1 MPIPPRPIPNP
12 YSQQRRH
19 GRRPDINFAGSGQS
33 LINEGRADVAI
44 LPRGASAPNTLS
56 GVFVRPRGYSP
67 LHTPLG
73 TSPLHQSPHS
83 TSPLRT
89 PTPPTPPRIEVPL
102 ARLMDGRGRPPRT
115 GAAQTLGFDVVPR
128 PTAIPIEDE
137 KITEP
142 QPAEPR
148 SSFWA
153 WRERYR
159 TTHPPAET
167 APDAD
172 ADADADALT
181 GDAPLGPAPQT
192 PALEPHVTDDE
203 DDWEH
208 VDAQDDADA
217 VLGELELDS
226 DMDGSHV
233 LASASKM
240 KVAGKATQ
248 LPREQ
253 ASAAHI

>member
-12 YSQQRRH
+12 HAHSHSQRRH
-19 GRRPDINFAGSGQS
+19 SRRPEVNLAGGGQS
-33 LINEGRADVAI
+33 LINECRADMAI

-56 GVFVRPRGYSP
+56 GVFVRPRSFSP
-67 LHTPLG
+67 LHSPLG
-73 TSPLHQSPHS
+73 SSPLHPSPIS
-83 TSPLRT
+83 TTPLRT

-102 ARLMDGRGRPPRT
+102 AQLMDGRGRAPRT
-115 GAAQTLGFDVVPR
+115 GAAAAMGFDFVAR
-128 PTAIPIEDE
+128 PTVIPIEDD

-159 TTHPPAET
+159 ATHSPAEA
-167 APDAD
+167 APPPDSMA
-172 ADADADALT
+172 
-181 GDAPLGPAPQT
+181 GDPPLGTSPQT

-208 VDAQDDADA
+208 VDAEDDADP
-217 VLGELELDS
+217 VLGELELDAEIVDACQVPTPTS
-226 DMDGSHV
+226 KGTNAKAVRKASELSGQH
-233 LASASKM
+233 ASA
-240 KVAGKATQ
+240 V
-248 LPREQ
+248 
-253 ASAAHI
+253 